1 MAQISKAVGEG
12 QGAAADPQL
21 AMFTPSVGQAPPITP
36 SDSPAIW
43 GEHAAEAT
51 AIIAAQQDDP
61 RLANLAESS
70 ITATENA
77 STGIS
82 TVDRI
87 KLADGN
93 RGYRKPIDQPKSTR
107 ESLDAYGTTPRE
119 AVLHECAA
127 YHAAKAM
134 GSRYE
139 RLVPACALRE
149 EQDVGVAS
157 VAAEREGSAGYM
169 TRDPFSDHVQVDDA
183 AFFDVVVGNQDRH
196 GANFLIDYDGNY
208 SLIDHGCAFG
218 TEGGVMNQTAFV
230 WNRAHSGRHEL
241 VEHERATLQ
250 RLADSPD
257 LGGIEPMLSP
267 VRAGAM
273 RDRILG
279 MLRTNSTPLAPLDS
293 VDSW

>member
-36 SDSPAIW
+36 SASPVIW

-51 AIIAAQQDDP
+51 AIIAAQQGDP
-61 RLANLAESS
+61 QLANLAESS

-93 RGYRKPIDQPKSTR
+93 RAYRKPIDQPDSTCEDLR
-107 ESLDAYGTTPRE
+107 VYGTTPRE

-127 YHAAKAM
+127 YHTAKAM

-149 EQDVGVAS
+149 EQGVGVAS
-157 VAAEREGSAGYM
+157 VAAEREGSAGHM
-169 TRDPFSDHVQVDDA
+169 LREPFSDHVQVDDA
-183 AFFDVVVGNQDRH
+183 AFFDAVIGNQDRH
-196 GANFLIDYDGNY
+196 GANFLIDYDGDY

-218 TEGGVMNQTAFV
+218 YPGSVMNQNAFV
-230 WNRAHSGRHEL
+230 RERHNQGRLQLADHES
-241 VEHERATLQ
+241 ATLR
-250 RLADSPD
+250 RLAASPD
-257 LGGIEPMLSP
+257 LEGIAPMLSEHRAAALRRRVNWMLETGVLP
-267 VRAGAM
+267 V
-273 RDRILG
+273 
-279 MLRTNSTPLAPLDS
+279 APFAYI
-293 VDSW
+293 